1 MKKIFVIALSFV
13 GSVTAFAQ
21 NNAQEA
27 AAMTNKLVT
36 DLSLTAEQAQKVSD
50 IYNGIGA
57 KNEAVLTDP
66 NATEQFKKD
75 AVAGN
80 TQAGKD
86 LVMNVL
92 TEEQKAKWNEIQAA
106 EAAPKRVG
114 PTMQKIERKP
124 TKTNVIKTN

>member
-13 GSVTAFAQ
+13 GSLTAFAQ

-27 AAMTNKLVT
+27 SEMTNKLVA
-36 DLSLTAEQAQKVSD
+36 DLSLTADQAQKVAD

-57 KNEAVLTDP
+57 KNEAVLTDA

-86 LVMNVL
+86 LVLSLL
-92 TEEQKAKWNEIQAA
+92 TEEQKAKWNEIQARQKRSSRDIKQVPVKIP
-106 EAAPKRVG
+106 APATEPK
-114 PTMQKIERKP
+114 MD
-124 TKTNVIKTN
+124 

>member
-1 MKKIFVIALSFV
+1 MKKIFVIAFTVAGSF
-13 GSVTAFAQ
+13 TAFGQ

-27 AAMTNKLVT
+27 SEMTNKLVT
-36 DLSLTAEQAQKVSD
+36 DLSLTAEQAQKVAD

-86 LVMNVL
+86 LVLSVL
-92 TEEQKAKWNEIQAA
+92 TEEQKAKWNEIQAKQTSRKA
-106 EAAPKRVG
+106 NVELKKVPVKQAKPAPAPAK
-114 PTMQKIERKP
+114 Q
-124 TKTNVIKTN
+124 